1 MKKAIFFL
9 LTILIFIT
17 GCQRNQV
24 KRTHG
29 LAYLENR
36 EKLIVVNKSNK
47 NDAVEVLGHPA
58 TKGMTNDNLW
68 IYIERTK
75 TRGKLLKL
83 GRNYLLKNNV
93 LILEFDKYGVLSKKE
108 FYDKENMKNVNFA
121 KAITE
126 NDVRKENFVY
136 SFLSSIR
143 QKMESKKNNINELSQ
158 LKVIKR
164 LY

>member
-1 MKKAIFFL
+1 MKKTIFFL
-9 LTILIFIT
+9 LVYLIFFT
-17 GCQRNQV
+17 GCQRHEV
-24 KRTHG
+24 IKTHG
-29 LAYLENR
+29 IAYLDKR

-47 NDAVEVLGHPA
+47 NDAIEILGNPA
-58 TKGMTNDNLW
+58 TKGMTDDNLW

-143 QKMESKKNNINELSQ
+143 QKMESKK
-158 LKVIKR
+158 K
-164 LY
+164 